1 MEQKSAPRLIKAPSF
16 LDASIPLIVLVV
28 LLSLSVYLYGSDSSY
43 GANQIA
49 LFVAAF
55 VGVIIGLKNG
65 YGWADIEQ
73 AMVKGIS
80 LSLGALLILFS
91 VGALIGTWL
100 LAGTVPT
107 LIYYGLQLLDPSWFY
122 AASCILCAIV
132 AISIGSSWTTAA
144 TIGVALIGVAAG
156 LGMSPAITAG
166 AIVSGAYF
174 GDKMSPV
181 SETTNLA
188 PAVAGSNLFDHIRH
202 MTWTTVPSLI
212 LALIIFAVIGFNADA
227 AADDTQIRAISESL
241 QQHFNISPVMLVPL
255 LVLMA
260 MAVKKVP
267 AFPTVFIGALLGGLW
282 AVLFQPELVAKMA
295 APVNA
300 GLTSSISL
308 LFLTIDLEALNH
320 VLAPLQVVWSTLH
333 GGFVIET
340 QNAQLDKLL
349 NGGGMVKM
357 LNTCWL
363 IFSAMMFGA
372 VLEHVGLLRKFVEA
386 ILHKAHSTGSLITST
401 IATCIATNILTADQY
416 MAIVMPGRMFK
427 EEYERRGL
435 APVNLSRTLEDG
447 GTITS
452 PLIPWNTCGA
462 YMHGVLNVNPLDYA
476 MYAFFNLIN
485 PVLAVIYAYMGI
497 KVLKLT
503 PPDTPITAAVQGK

>member
-1 MEQKSAPRLIKAPSF
+1 MEQQPVPRQIKAPSF
-16 LDASIPLIVLVV
+16 LDASIPLLVLIA
-28 LLSLSVYLYGSDSSY
+28 LLALAVYLYGSDSSY

-49 LFVAAF
+49 LFIASG

-65 YGWADIEQ
+65 YSWTDIEQ

-100 LAGTVPT
+100 LAGTVPS

-122 AASCILCAIV
+122 AASCLLCAVV
-132 AISIGSSWTTAA
+132 ALSIGSSWTTAA

-174 GDKMSPV
+174 GDKISPV

-202 MTWTTVPSLI
+202 MTWTTIPSLI
-212 LALIIFAVIGFNADA
+212 MALIIFSVLGFNANA
-227 AADDTQIRAISESL
+227 VADDSQIRAISEAL
-241 QQHFNISPVMLVPL
+241 QQHFAISPLMLVPL

-267 AFPTVFIGALLGGLW
+267 AFPTVFIGALLGGVW
-282 AVLFQPELVAKMA
+282 AVLFQPQLIAKMA
-295 APVNA
+295 DP
-300 GLTSSISL
+300 
-308 LFLTIDLEALNH
+308 ELNG
-320 VLAPLQVVWSTLH
+320 VLGTLKVVWTTLH

-340 QNAQLDKLL
+340 QNAELDKLL

-372 VLEHVGLLRKFVEA
+372 VLEHIGLLRKFVEA

-416 MAIVMPGRMFK
+416 MSIVMPGRMFK

-497 KVLKLT
+497 KILKLT
-503 PPDTPITAAVQGK
+503 PPDTPITAAVQGNK

>member
-1 MEQKSAPRLIKAPSF
+1 MEQLPVTRQIKAPTF
-16 LDASIPLIVLVV
+16 LDASIPLLVLIVL
-28 LLSLSVYLYGSDSSY
+28 LALAVYLYGSDSSY

-49 LFVAAF
+49 LFIASG

-65 YGWADIEQ
+65 YSWTDMEQ

-100 LAGTVPT
+100 LAGTVPS
-107 LIYYGLQLLDPSWFY
+107 LIFYGLQLLDPSWFY
-122 AASCILCAIV
+122 AASCLLCAVV
-132 AISIGSSWTTAA
+132 ALSIGSSWTTAA

-174 GDKMSPV
+174 GDKISPV

-202 MTWTTVPSLI
+202 MTWTTIPSLI
-212 LALIIFAVIGFNADA
+212 MALIIFAVLGFNAHA
-227 AADDTQIRAISESL
+227 VADDSQIRAISEAL
-241 QQHFNISPVMLVPL
+241 QQHFVISPLMLVPL
-255 LVLMA
+255 FVLMA

-282 AVLFQPELVAKMA
+282 AVMFQPQLISKMA
-295 APVNA
+295 DPE
-300 GLTSSISL
+300 LTS
-308 LFLTIDLEALNH
+308 
-320 VLAPLQVVWSTLH
+320 VLGTLKVVWTTLH

-340 QNAQLDKLL
+340 QNAELDKLL

-372 VLEHVGLLRKFVEA
+372 VLEHIGLLRKFVEA

-416 MAIVMPGRMFK
+416 MSIVMPGRMFK

-497 KVLKLT
+497 KILKLT
-503 PPDTPITAAVQGK
+503 PPDTPITKAIQGK

>member
-1 MEQKSAPRLIKAPSF
+1 MELQATPRPIKAPSF

-65 YGWADIEQ
+65 YGWAEIEQ

-100 LAGTVPT
+100 LAGTVPS

-122 AASCILCAIV
+122 AASCLLCAVV

-144 TIGVALIGVAAG
+144 TIGVALIGVASG
-156 LGMSPAITAG
+156 LGMSLAVTAG

-188 PAVAGSNLFDHIRH
+188 PAVAGSNLFEHIRH

-212 LALIIFAVIGFNADA
+212 LALIIFAVMGFNADA
-227 AADDTQIRAISESL
+227 AADDSQIRAISEAL
-241 QQHFNISPVMLVPL
+241 QQHFVISPLMLVPL

-295 APVNA
+295 DPQ
-300 GLTSSISL
+300 
-308 LFLTIDLEALNH
+308 LNT
-320 VLAPLQVVWSTLH
+320 VLATLKVIWTTLH

-340 QNAQLDKLL
+340 QNAELDKLL

-372 VLEHVGLLRKFVEA
+372 VLEHIGLLRKFVEA

-476 MYAFFNLIN
+476 IYAFFNLIN

>member
-1 MEQKSAPRLIKAPSF
+1 MEQQAVPRQIKAPSF
-16 LDASIPLIVLVV
+16 LDASIPLVVLVV

-100 LAGTVPT
+100 LAGTVPS

-122 AASCILCAIV
+122 AASCLLCAVV
-132 AISIGSSWTTAA
+132 ALSIGSSWTTAA

-156 LGMSPAITAG
+156 LGMSPAVTAG

-188 PAVAGSNLFDHIRH
+188 PAVAGSELFEHIRH

-212 LALIIFAVIGFNADA
+212 LALIIFAVMGFNADA
-227 AADDTQIRAISESL
+227 SADDSQIRAISEAL
-241 QQHFNISPVMLVPL
+241 QLHFNISPVMLVPL

-267 AFPTVFIGALLGGLW
+267 AFPTVFIGAILGGIW
-282 AVLFQPELVAKMA
+282 AVLFQPELIAKMA
-295 APVNA
+295 DP
-300 GLTSSISL
+300 
-308 LFLTIDLEALNH
+308 ALNSF
-320 VLAPLQVVWSTLH
+320 LATLKVVWSTLH

-340 QNAQLDKLL
+340 QNAELDKLL

-503 PPDTPITAAVQGK
+503 PPDTPITAAVQASK

>member
-1 MEQKSAPRLIKAPSF
+1 MELQTTPRQIKAPSF
-16 LDASIPLIVLVV
+16 LDASIPLVVLVF
-28 LLSLSVYLYGSDSSY
+28 LLSLSVFLYGSDSSY

-55 VGVIIGLKNG
+55 VGVVIGLKNG
-65 YGWADIEQ
+65 YGWAEIEQ

-100 LAGTVPT
+100 LAGTVPS

-122 AASCILCAIV
+122 AASCLLCAVV
-132 AISIGSSWTTAA
+132 ALSIGSSWTTAA
-144 TIGVALIGVAAG
+144 TIGVALIGVASG
-156 LGMSPAITAG
+156 LGMSPAVTAG

-202 MTWTTVPSLI
+202 MTWTTIPSLVM
-212 LALIIFAVIGFNADA
+212 ALIIFAVMGFNADA
-227 AADDTQIRAISESL
+227 AADDSQIRAISDAL
-241 QQHFNISPVMLVPL
+241 QQHFSISPLMLVPL

-267 AFPTVFIGALLGGLW
+267 AFPTVFIGALLGGIW

-295 APVNA
+295 DPQ
-300 GLTSSISL
+300 
-308 LFLTIDLEALNH
+308 LNG
-320 VLAPLQVVWSTLH
+320 VLATLKVVWTTLH

-340 QNAQLDKLL
+340 QNAELDKLL

-372 VLEHVGLLRKFVEA
+372 VLEHIGLLRKFVEA

-416 MAIVMPGRMFK
+416 MSIVMPGRMFK

>member
-1 MEQKSAPRLIKAPSF
+1 MEQLPVTRQIKAPTF
-16 LDASIPLIVLVV
+16 LDASIPLLVLIVL
-28 LLSLSVYLYGSDSSY
+28 LALAVYLYGSDSSY

-49 LFVAAF
+49 LFIASG

-65 YGWADIEQ
+65 YSWTDMEQ

-100 LAGTVPT
+100 LAGTVPS
-107 LIYYGLQLLDPSWFY
+107 LIFYGLQLLDPSWFY
-122 AASCILCAIV
+122 AASCLLCAVV
-132 AISIGSSWTTAA
+132 ALSIGSSWTTAA

-174 GDKMSPV
+174 GDKISPV

-202 MTWTTVPSLI
+202 MTWTTIPSLI
-212 LALIIFAVIGFNADA
+212 MALIIFAVLGFNAHA
-227 AADDTQIRAISESL
+227 VADDSQIRAISEAL
-241 QQHFNISPVMLVPL
+241 QQHFVISPLMLVPL
-255 LVLMA
+255 FVLMA

-282 AVLFQPELVAKMA
+282 AVMFQPQLISKMA
-295 APVNA
+295 DPE
-300 GLTSSISL
+300 LTS
-308 LFLTIDLEALNH
+308 
-320 VLAPLQVVWSTLH
+320 VLGTLKVVWTTLH

-340 QNAQLDKLL
+340 QNAELDKLL

-372 VLEHVGLLRKFVEA
+372 VLEHIGLLRKFVEA

-416 MAIVMPGRMFK
+416 MSIVMPGRMFK

-497 KVLKLT
+497 KILKLT
-503 PPDTPITAAVQGK
+503 PPDTPITKAVQGK

>member
-1 MEQKSAPRLIKAPSF
+1 MELQATPRPIKAPSF

-100 LAGTVPT
+100 LAGTVPS

-122 AASCILCAIV
+122 AASCLLCAVV
-132 AISIGSSWTTAA
+132 ALSIGSSWTTAA
-144 TIGVALIGVAAG
+144 TIGVALIGVASG
-156 LGMSPAITAG
+156 LGMSPAVTAG

-188 PAVAGSNLFDHIRH
+188 PAVAGSELFEHIRH
-202 MTWTTVPSLI
+202 MTWTTIPSLVM
-212 LALIIFAVIGFNADA
+212 ALIIFAVMGFNADA
-227 AADDTQIRAISESL
+227 AADDSQIRAISEAL
-241 QQHFNISPVMLVPL
+241 QQHFVISPVMLVPL

-267 AFPTVFIGALLGGLW
+267 AFPTVFIGALLGGVW
-282 AVLFQPELVAKMA
+282 AVIFQPELVGKMA
-295 APVNA
+295 DPTLNA
-300 GLTSSISL
+300 
-308 LFLTIDLEALNH
+308 ALATLK
-320 VLAPLQVVWSTLH
+320 VIWTTLH

-340 QNAQLDKLL
+340 QNAELDKLL

-372 VLEHVGLLRKFVEA
+372 VLEHIGLLRKFVEA

-485 PVLAVIYAYMGI
+485 PVLAVIYAYLGI

-503 PPDTPITAAVQGK
+503 PPDTPITTAVQGK

>member
-1 MEQKSAPRLIKAPSF
+1 MELQATPRPIKAPSF

-100 LAGTVPT
+100 LAGTVPS

-122 AASCILCAIV
+122 AASCLLCAVV
-132 AISIGSSWTTAA
+132 ALSIGSSWTTAA
-144 TIGVALIGVAAG
+144 TIGVALIGVASG
-156 LGMSPAITAG
+156 LGMSPAVTAG

-188 PAVAGSNLFDHIRH
+188 PAVAGSELFEHIRH
-202 MTWTTVPSLI
+202 MTWTTIPSLVM
-212 LALIIFAVIGFNADA
+212 ALVIFAVMGFNADA
-227 AADDTQIRAISESL
+227 AADDSQIRAISEAL
-241 QQHFNISPVMLVPL
+241 QQHFVISPVMLVPL

-267 AFPTVFIGALLGGLW
+267 AFPTVFIGALLGGVW
-282 AVLFQPELVAKMA
+282 AVIFQPELVGKMA
-295 APVNA
+295 DPTLNA
-300 GLTSSISL
+300 
-308 LFLTIDLEALNH
+308 ALATLK
-320 VLAPLQVVWSTLH
+320 VIWTTLH

-340 QNAQLDKLL
+340 QNAELDKLL

-372 VLEHVGLLRKFVEA
+372 VLEHIGLLRKFVEA

-485 PVLAVIYAYMGI
+485 PVLAVIYAYLGI

-503 PPDTPITAAVQGK
+503 PPDTPITTAVQGK

>member
-1 MEQKSAPRLIKAPSF
+1 MELQAVPRQIKAPSF
-16 LDASIPLIVLVV
+16 LDASIPLLVLIVL
-28 LLSLSVYLYGSDSSY
+28 LALAVYLYGSDSSY

-49 LFVAAF
+49 LFIASG

-65 YGWADIEQ
+65 YSWNDIEQ

-100 LAGTVPT
+100 LAGTVPS

-122 AASCILCAIV
+122 AASCLLCAVV
-132 AISIGSSWTTAA
+132 ALSIGSSWTTAA

-174 GDKMSPV
+174 GDKISPV

-202 MTWTTVPSLI
+202 MTWTTIPSLI
-212 LALIIFAVIGFNADA
+212 MALIIFSVLGFNANA
-227 AADDTQIRAISESL
+227 VADDSQIRAISEAL
-241 QQHFNISPVMLVPL
+241 QHHFMISPLMLVPL

-267 AFPTVFIGALLGGLW
+267 AFPTVFIGALLGGVW
-282 AVLFQPELVAKMA
+282 AVLFQPQLIAKMA
-295 APVNA
+295 DP
-300 GLTSSISL
+300 
-308 LFLTIDLEALNH
+308 ELNG
-320 VLAPLQVVWSTLH
+320 VLGTLKVVWTTLH

-340 QNAQLDKLL
+340 QNTELDKLL

-372 VLEHVGLLRKFVEA
+372 VLEHIGLLRKFVEA

-416 MAIVMPGRMFK
+416 MSIVMPGRMFK